1 MRFFR
6 FCRSNTSDIRNAQEP
21 AQPTMVQETDT
32 EVQLCDRKRSASA
45 AGICNVEGSLD
56 TPKIP
61 RFELDASSTSNAW
74 DLPDCLALKNIC
86 ISIFQKRRYEKKLC
100 MRTQCQAMSG
110 NHRFLTTIYGSC

>member
-32 EVQLCDRKRSASA
+32 EVQPCDRKRSASA
-45 AGICNVEGSLD
+45 AGICNVEGSQD

-61 RFELDASSTSNAW
+61 RFELDACSTSNAW
-74 DLPDCLALKNIC
+74 DLPDCLAAYLNQKIYASPYSRKGDTRKN
-86 ISIFQKRRYEKKLC
+86 F
-100 MRTQCQAMSG
+100 A
-110 NHRFLTTIYGSC
+110 